1 MMTSEKID
9 LIAPALLAAQ
19 KEIGNATKNA
29 KNPHFKNNY
38 ADLGAVIDAV
48 KEPLNKNG
56 IVILQTLSHGLD
68 GLHLTTRLLHT
79 SGQFIQDTASTPLPK
94 NDPQGVGSA
103 TTYLR
108 RYCLSAITCITNQDD
123 DGVAA
128 MAAKPAPAPAKATVK
143 AEAPKPANDDPF

>member
-1 MMTSEKID
+1 MTSEKID

-128 MAAKPAPAPAKATVK
+128 MAAKPTPAPAPAKPKVEST
-143 AEAPKPANDDPF
+143 KPANDDPF